1 MHHPYC
7 SPVMNVTN
15 NVKPQPPMQHSSPAL
30 TDYHGRIA
38 RYLRLSVTDRCNFR
52 CSYCRNEFDDASI
65 NHSHILRYEEM
76 LTIVGA
82 ALRMGIEKIR
92 LTGGE
97 PFARK
102 GFMDFVAQIRERYP
116 QVDLRIT
123 TNGSLIAPHVATL
136 KNLGIKAVN
145 ISLDSFRPET
155 FARITGKN
163 ALPTVLQA
171 IDNLQNHDIGVKI
184 NAVAMRGITDV
195 EMEDFAVFAQN
206 NAVDVRFIEFMP
218 MGSQTSWN
226 DDTFLPATDL
236 LAEAQKYLNLEELPP
251 KPWQMGNE
259 QTHSTEQSST
269 TASPPVHAG
278 PARMY
283 RIKNGHGRLGIISA
297 MSNHFCSSCNRLRVT
312 SDGSLRT
319 CLFADK
325 EHDVRGILRD
335 PNLENLE
342 DITEK
347 ICALFKHAIKD
358 KPLGEALLKARQAG
372 HAVAQKKMVNIG
384 G

>member
-1 MHHPYC
+1 
-7 SPVMNVTN
+7 MNVTN
-15 NVKPQPPMQHSSPAL
+15 HSTLL
-30 TDYHGRIA
+30 TDHHGRIA

-52 CSYCRNEFDDASI
+52 CSYCRNECDDTTLHHD
-65 NHSHILRYEEM
+65 NVLRYEEM

-102 GFMDFVAQIRERYP
+102 GFMDFIAKIRQQYP

-123 TNGSLIAPHVATL
+123 TNGSLIAPHIQQL
-136 KNLGIKAVN
+136 KALGIKAIN
-145 ISLDSFRPET
+145 ISLDSFRPAT
-155 FARITGKN
+155 FAKITGRDMLN
-163 ALPTVLQA
+163 TVVEAIHALQKV
-171 IDNLQNHDIGVKI
+171 DIGVKI

-195 EMEDFAVFAQN
+195 EMEDFAHFVKEHR
-206 NAVDVRFIEFMP
+206 VDMRFIEFMP
-218 MGSQTSWN
+218 MGSSTMWN
-226 DDTFLPATDL
+226 DETFLAAPIL
-236 LAEAQKYLNLEELPP
+236 LKQAQKYLDLEEMPP
-251 KPWQMGNE
+251 RPWQEAQLSAHQALTN
-259 QTHSTEQSST
+259 QSNNK
-269 TASPPVHAG
+269 ASATDPVHAG

-283 RIKNGHGRLGIISA
+283 RIKNGKGRLGIISA

-325 EHDVRGILRD
+325 EHDVRALLRD
-335 PNLENLE
+335 PNIRDTEQIMEN
-342 DITEK
+342 
-347 ICALFKHAIKD
+347 ICALFDHAIKD